1 MPLFFLFQT
10 DNATAI
16 LEGLQ
21 KMNPN
26 AIIEMMPEQIFIQ
39 QQQESTNQNE
49 AKAVPVL
56 TNQVLANQI
65 AVGNEHVTALQLQGG
80 LIEALIR

>member
-1 MPLFFLFQT
+1 MCVFLT

-39 QQQESTNQNE
+39 QHESTNQNE

-80 LIEALIR
+80 LNLAMKR